1 MENNN
6 QNLEQ
11 KKKDLMN
18 QRTIDCSDLIGTYTL
33 DEMPN
38 LLKKIQSKIDKVKN
52 TELIYVKEVG
62 LSERLKNS
70 LLRADF
76 DTLNEVTTQT
86 RKQILELNGIGRK
99 CLNELEEVMDDYRL
113 YLRR

>member
-52 TELIYVKEVG
+52 TELIYVKEAG

-113 YLRR
+113 YLKK